1 MESNFKRSKTP
12 KNKQD
17 KKRSSNTSKASI
29 IKKVFLY
36 GGLLALIGLVIGAVM
51 FAYYASQAPA
61 FSEEKLKDPVPAE
74 IYDRNDNLVTTLHT
88 GQKREYVSME
98 DVPTHVSD
106 AVLAI
111 EDNRF
116 YEHGAMD
123 FIRLGGAIIS
133 NITDGFASQ
142 GASTITQQVVKRAF
156 LTEEQTIERKAQEAY
171 LSYRLEQEYSKD
183 DILEMYLNKI
193 YYSDGI
199 YGIRTASL
207 YYFDK
212 ELADLN
218 LTEAA
223 YLAGLSNLPNV
234 YNLYDDPEA
243 AQKRT
248 TVVLNMMLEHER
260 ISQEEYDEAIN
271 TDLTANLVARD
282 EEDRAVNEQE
292 DPEYAAYINYVKTE
306 LQNHDEFRNRDI

>member
-1 MESNFKRSKTP
+1 MESNFKRSKQSGA
-12 KNKQD
+12 KSEQKKQ
-17 KKRSSNTSKASI
+17 SKSKSSI

-36 GGLLALIGLVIGAVM
+36 GALLALIGLVIGAVL

-61 FSEEKLKDPVPAE
+61 FSDEKLKDPVPAE
-74 IYDRNDNLVTTLHT
+74 IYDQNDELVTTLFQ
-88 GQKREYVSME
+88 GQKREYVSIE
-98 DVPTHVSD
+98 DVPAHVSD

-116 YEHGAMD
+116 YDHGAID
-123 FIRLGGAIIS
+123 FIRLGGAVIS
-133 NITDGFASQ
+133 NFTDGFASQ

-218 LTEAA
+218 IAESA
-223 YLAGLSNLPNV
+223 YLAGLSQS
-234 YNLYDDPEA
+234 A
-243 AQKRT
+243 
-248 TVVLNMMLEHER
+248 ER
-260 ISQEEYDEAIN
+260 
-271 TDLTANLVARD
+271 V
-282 EEDRAVNEQE
+282 
-292 DPEYAAYINYVKTE
+292 
-306 LQNHDEFRNRDI
+306 